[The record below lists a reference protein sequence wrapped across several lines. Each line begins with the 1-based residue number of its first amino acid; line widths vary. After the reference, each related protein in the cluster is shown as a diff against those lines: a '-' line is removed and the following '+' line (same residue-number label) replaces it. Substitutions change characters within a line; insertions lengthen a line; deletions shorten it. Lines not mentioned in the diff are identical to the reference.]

1 MEVSRKLF
9 RTNGFEFP
17 FLESTQEPLK
27 FLAHLHTVF
36 YRVNAPM
43 DERTSRLLAKF
54 PIPYPRRLDPH
65 EEQGNYVP
73 DMAKAF
79 AKQVV
84 GTAHLA
90 TTTVEVNVLNGYL
103 S

>member
-9 RTNGFEFP
+9 RTNGLEFP
-17 FLESTQEPLK
+17 FLESSPEPVK
-27 FLAHLHTVF
+27 FMAHLHTVF

-43 DERTSRLLAKF
+43 DERTSRLLAKI
-54 PIPYPRRLDPH
+54 PIPNPRRLEPH

-84 GTAHLA
+84 VTAHTA
-90 TTTVEVNVLNGYL
+90 TTTVEVHVVK
-103 S
+103 